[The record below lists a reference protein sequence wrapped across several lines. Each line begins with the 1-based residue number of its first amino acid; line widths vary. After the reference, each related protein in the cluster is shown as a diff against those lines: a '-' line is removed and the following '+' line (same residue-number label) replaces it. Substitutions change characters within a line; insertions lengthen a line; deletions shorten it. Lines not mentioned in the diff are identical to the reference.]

1 MAKISKIDAFKT
13 MVEYIEYD
21 KNDIA
26 NEIFKIINRSQ
37 TQDKKKNIVS
47 MYINLSRK
55 EEKYF
60 PKTLIITEDQE

>member
-13 MVEYIEYD
+13 MVECIEYD

-37 TQDKKKNIVS
+37 TQDKKNNVVS
-47 MYINLSRK
+47 MHINLNRK

-60 PKTLIITEDQE
+60 PKTLIITEEQE